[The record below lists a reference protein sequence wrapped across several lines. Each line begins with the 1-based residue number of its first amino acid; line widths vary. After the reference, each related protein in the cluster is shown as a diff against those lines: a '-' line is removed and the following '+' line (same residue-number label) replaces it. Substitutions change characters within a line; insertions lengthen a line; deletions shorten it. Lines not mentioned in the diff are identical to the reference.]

1 MDDIDKDLLRRKAE
15 LLYPNCENWVL
26 DLAMEA
32 YFNSLN
38 SPVIDE
44 EPMIEI
50 N

>member
-15 LLYPNCENWVL
+15 LLYPECESWVM

-32 YFNSLN
+32 YINSLKL
-38 SPVIDE
+38 PVVE
-44 EPMIEI
+44 EPMVEI